1 MALSAAWNIR
11 KIASFL
17 QNTQYFVLIIAE
29 FGYISGVSWRIRHEI
44 PVLDNY
50 RRGIRGAIRRAG
62 LVQKISASAKKGLRR
77 TKRKPREMETDPEEG
92 KNRHGRAIQRHG
104 NKENGEIVASKNP
117 IK

>member
-1 MALSAAWNIR
+1 M
-11 KIASFL
+11 
-17 QNTQYFVLIIAE
+17 LIIAE
-29 FGYISGVSWRIRHEI
+29 FGYNFGVSRRIRDEI
-44 PVLDNY
+44 PVLDEY
-50 RRGIRGAIRRAG
+50 RRGVMRAIRRAG
-62 LVQKISASAKKGLRR
+62 LVPKISASAKKGLRR